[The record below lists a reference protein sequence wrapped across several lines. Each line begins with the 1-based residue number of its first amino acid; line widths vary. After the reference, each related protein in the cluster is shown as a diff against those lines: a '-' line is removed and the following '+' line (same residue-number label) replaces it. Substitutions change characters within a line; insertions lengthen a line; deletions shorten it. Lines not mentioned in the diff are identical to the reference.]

1 MLSICHAKRR
11 SRRRWGF
18 HPSTCS
24 LCDSALDALVR
35 ISSRRAK
42 GYTHEGLCVCFPTHS
57 IFFCF
62 VVIVVFAFE
71 SSFRGAPPSVG
82 RDQLT
87 LPRPSVPGLGRR
99 RRRKKRPLA
108 CSSFFL
114 LLRTP
119 NYGKIGEREENT
131 HTHTRNNNGSDG
143 DGFVFQTAQSSLI
156 I

>member
-1 MLSICHAKRR
+1 MLPICHAKRR

-71 SSFRGAPPSVG
+71 SSFRGGSTISWKRSAYSSPSV
-82 RDQLT
+82 RT
-87 LPRPSVPGLGRR
+87 RTW
-99 RRRKKRPLA
+99 KKKKEKATSSLLVFL
-108 CSSFFL
+108 SSFKNPKL
-114 LLRTP
+114 WENR
-119 NYGKIGEREENT
+119 GERREHT
-131 HTHTRNNNGSDG
+131 HTHEK
-143 DGFVFQTAQSSLI
+143 Q
-156 I
+156 